1 MQLIYLNLSS
11 GNFAD
16 YYVTMAASDGTYTL
30 KFTGTPT
37 DIKVGYGTEEW
48 GKHFADYVKKRID
61 KYTLEK
67 IFLTYLRDVMQLN
80 GVSLYKINSN
90 DTIDQ
95 VTLTVNN
102 KIIKTPCP

>member
-1 MQLIYLNLSS
+1 MQLIYLNRSS

-16 YYVTMAASDGTYTL
+16 YYVTMAASDGTYPL
-30 KFTGTPT
+30 KFTGNPA

-48 GKHFADYVKKRID
+48 RKHFAKYCNDWLKK
-61 KYTLEK
+61 YGLEK
-67 IFLTYLRDVMQLN
+67 TFLTYLRDVMQLN
-80 GVSLYKINSN
+80 GVGLYKINSN

>member
-1 MQLIYLNLSS
+1 MQLIYLNRSS

-30 KFTGTPT
+30 KFTGNPA
-37 DIKVGYGTEEW
+37 DIKVGYGTKEW
-48 GKHFADYVKKRID
+48 RDNFTDYCNYWLKK
-61 KYTLEK
+61 YGLEK
-67 IFLTYLRDVMQLN
+67 TFLTYLRDVMQLN
-80 GVSLYKINSN
+80 GVGLYKINSN